1 MRKQMIEYLPPI
13 LRRVYEF
20 QLLSEAEQAEVDR
33 YDTATKAVL
42 NNQFIADAEESGIER
57 YESILG
63 ILPKATETLEERR
76 FRVLSIINE
85 QLPFTM
91 ARLHQHLA
99 TLCGEGGYS
108 LLLDAGAYTLSVLV
122 ELVSK
127 NNYTDVLKLLGRVLP
142 ANLIVEYATQPAGIA
157 STFSGAM
164 PVGMELE
171 ITAEVKIYGM
181 G

>member
-20 QLLSEAEQAEVDR
+20 QLLSEAEQAEVDQ
-33 YDTATKAVL
+33 YTAAMQTVL

-91 ARLHQHLA
+91 VRLHQHLT
-99 TLCGEGGYS
+99 TLCGEGGFS
-108 LLLDAGAYTLSVLV
+108 LLLDAGAYTLTVLV
-122 ELVSK
+122 SLVSRS
-127 NNYTDVLKLLGRVLP
+127 NYNEVLALLGRIVP
-142 ANLIVEYATQPAGIA
+142 ANMIIEYATQSAGSA
-157 STFSGAM
+157 TTFSGVEH
-164 PVGMELE
+164 VGMELE
-171 ITAEVKIYGM
+171 ITAEVNVYGM
-181 G
+181 E